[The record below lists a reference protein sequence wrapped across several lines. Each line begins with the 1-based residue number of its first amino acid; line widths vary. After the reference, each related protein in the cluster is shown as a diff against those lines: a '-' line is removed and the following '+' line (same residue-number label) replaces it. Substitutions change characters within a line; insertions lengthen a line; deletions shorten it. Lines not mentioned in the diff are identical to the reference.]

1 MAELDKTFDPHTIEA
16 RWYPVWEERG
26 YFAPDYDAS
35 GDPYCIML
43 PPPNV
48 TGSLHMGHA
57 FQHTL
62 MDALTRYHRML
73 GDPTLWQPG
82 TDHAGIATQMLVE
95 RKVEAQGE
103 SRHELGREAFT
114 DRIWDW
120 KAESGGHITRQMRRL
135 GTSVDWSRE
144 RFTMDDGLSEAVRD
158 TFVAL
163 YDKGLIYRGQRLVNW
178 DPVLDTAV
186 SDLEVENAEVAGHMW
201 HFKYPLENGAT
212 YEYIETDEDGNETF
226 RETRDYI
233 SIATTRPETMLGD
246 GAIAVHPDDSRYA
259 PIVGLRCEIPVG
271 PKAQRRL
278 IPIITDEYPDP
289 DFGSGAVKITGA
301 HDFNDYEVAKRN
313 NIPMYRLMDSK
324 AALRVDGEAYE
335 QAAARA
341 AEIVVRGETPNA
353 VDVDAINLVPD
364 DYRGLD
370 RYEARRQ
377 IVEAIDSEGLMIA
390 VEDKAIMQP
399 YGDRSGD
406 VIEPM
411 LTNQWFVDAKTL
423 AKPAIEAVETG
434 RIKFVPS
441 NWDKTYYEWMRNIQ
455 DWCISRQLWW
465 GHRIPA
471 WYDADGHIYVG
482 KSEAEVR
489 EKHGL
494 GSEVTLTQDEDVLD
508 TWFSS
513 GLWPFS
519 TLGWPEKT
527 KALETFYPTS
537 VLVTGFDIIFFW
549 VARMIMMGLEF
560 MDDVPF
566 REVYV
571 HGLVRDSDGAKMS
584 KSKGNVLDPIDLIDG
599 IDLESLVTKRTAN
612 MMQPQKARAIE
623 KATRKAFP
631 DGIAAHG
638 TDALRFT
645 FAALASP
652 GRDIR
657 FDLGR
662 VEGYRNFCNKLWNA
676 ARFTLMQIPEDYTPA
691 ADDAVELSQA
701 DRWIVSRLQ
710 RVEREVAT
718 QFDQYRFDLAA
729 KAIHDFIWHY
739 FCDWYLELIKPV
751 LSGDASDAAKAGTRR
766 TLLRTL
772 EATLRLAHPLM
783 PFITEEIWQR
793 VAPLARGHA
802 IASDGESI
810 SVQPFPRA
818 DDARIDAVAEAE
830 IDWLRDVIAGL
841 RTIRGE
847 MDIAPSQPMP
857 VMVANASDSDR
868 QRLATHRAAIDF
880 LARVESIDEI
890 AVDDAPDAATALV
903 GDMQLRVPLA
913 GLIDKEAE
921 LARLDKRLAK
931 LEKDLAGIRGR
942 LASESFVAK
951 APADVVA
958 KAREQQANIEREASE
973 LAEQRARIA
982 AL

>member
-1 MAELDKTFDPHTIEA
+1 MAELDKTFDPHAIEA

-26 YFAPDYDAS
+26 YFAPDYNAP
-35 GDPYCIML
+35 GEPYSIML

-62 MDALTRYHRML
+62 MDALTRYHRMR
-73 GDPTLWQPG
+73 GHPTLWQPG

-95 RKVEAQGE
+95 RKLEAEGT
-103 SRHELGREAFT
+103 SRTTLGRETFI

-120 KAESGGHITRQMRRL
+120 KAESGGHITRQMRRM
-135 GTSVDWSRE
+135 GASVDWSRE
-144 RFTMDDGLSEAVRD
+144 RFTMDDGLSDAVQD

-178 DPVLDTAV
+178 DPVLNTAI
-186 SDLEVENAEVAGHMW
+186 SDLEVENMDSPGHMW
-201 HFKYPLENGAT
+201 HFKYPLADGAI
-212 YEYIETDEDGNETF
+212 YEYVERDADGVETF

-246 GAIAVHPDDSRYA
+246 GAIAVHPDDARYA
-259 PIVGLRCEIPVG
+259 PLVGHRCEIPVG

-278 IPIITDEYPDP
+278 IPIITDDYPDP
-289 DFGSGAVKITGA
+289 TFGSGAVKITGA
-301 HDFNDYEVAKRN
+301 HDFNDYAVATRN
-313 NIPMYRLMDSK
+313 DIPMYRLMDTR
-324 AALRVDGEAYE
+324 AHLRDDGEPYAE
-335 QAAARA
+335 AAARA
-341 AEIVVRGETPNA
+341 AAIVASGQTPDA
-353 VDVDAINLVPD
+353 MTVDAINLVPD

-370 RYEARRQ
+370 RFAARER
-377 IVEAIDSEGLMIA
+377 IVADIDAEGLMIT

-399 YGDRSGD
+399 YGDRSGV

-423 AKPAIEAVETG
+423 AKPAIAAVEDG
-434 RIKFVPS
+434 RIRFVPG
-441 NWDKTYYEWMRNIQ
+441 NWDKTYFEWMRNIQ

-471 WYDADGHIYVG
+471 WYDEAGHVYVAR
-482 KSEAEVR
+482 SETEVR

-494 GSEVTLTQDEDVLD
+494 SADVSLTRDEDVLD
-508 TWFSS
+508 TWYSS
-513 GLWPFS
+513 GLWAFS
-519 TLGWPEKT
+519 TLGWPEHT
-527 KALETFYPTS
+527 QALSTFYPTS

-560 MDDVPF
+560 MGDVPF

-599 IDLESLVTKRTAN
+599 IDLESLVAKRTAN
-612 MMQPQKARAIE
+612 MMQPQKAKAIE
-623 KATRKAFP
+623 KATRRAFP
-631 DGIAAHG
+631 DGIAAYG

-676 ARFTLMQIPEDYTPA
+676 ARFALMQVPA
-691 ADDAVELSQA
+691 DFELPDDAAIELSAA
-701 DRWIVSRLQ
+701 DRWIVSHLQ
-710 RVEREVAT
+710 RVEREVTT
-718 QFDQYRFDLAA
+718 QFDAYRFDLAA
-729 KAIHDFIWHY
+729 SAIHDFVWHH

-751 LSGDASDAAKAGTRR
+751 LSGPASAAAKAGTQR
-766 TLLRTL
+766 TLVRTL
-772 EATLRLAHPLM
+772 ETTLRLMHPLM

-793 VAPLARGHA
+793 VAPLARGDA
-802 IASDGESI
+802 ETAGRSI
-810 SVQPFPRA
+810 SLAPFPVA
-818 DDARIDAVAEAE
+818 DEARIDPQAEAE
-830 IDWLRDVIAGL
+830 IDWLKKVIGGL

-847 MDIAPSQPMP
+847 MDLAPKQRVP
-857 VMVANASDSDR
+857 VLVAGADAADR
-868 QRLATHRAAIDF
+868 DRLRANRAAIDF
-880 LARVESIDEI
+880 LAGVASIDELPAAEI
-890 AVDDAPDAATALV
+890 PESAVALV

-913 GLIDKEAE
+913 GLIDTEAE
-921 LARLDKRLAK
+921 LARLDKRLTK
-931 LEKDLAGIRGR
+931 LEKDLAGTRNR

-951 APADVVA
+951 APAEVVD
-958 KAREQQANIEREASE
+958 KARAQLLELEREHGE
-973 LAEQRARIA
+973 LTEQRARIA